1 MDENY
6 FSIMADDYD
15 FRTLG
20 IIEVGTFNSDGFPK
34 DFEVANEI
42 SDYQLPRFLE
52 KEPVLYVPHGDNT
65 SVYVR
70 GLYSKKLSYMRAKAQ
85 FK

>member
-42 SDYQLPRFLE
+42 LRNRPAGVVEVEHARAVNHAIG
-52 KEPVLYVPHGDNT
+52 VLLVVGNL
-65 SVYVR
+65 VEV
-70 GLYSKKLSYMRAKAQ
+70 
-85 FK
+85 F